1 MIERHVKMIELVA
14 ERGEIETGQL
24 ARLLN
29 TSEVTVR
36 NDLNTL
42 SKKGILARRRGYAT
56 LPNPD
61 DTNYHMA
68 LHYEASCISA
78 AAAAQRVRD
87 GGQSLSAPEAP
98 VPCLPHRWPKL
109 GECHH
114 PDQLRLCCGEPLQGA
129 GWTDHSA
136 GRQLSEALPMHGGA
150 VGQAVL
156 ARFPRKHRVC
166 RRGRVYCCGWIL
178 RRRYGARRGAARD
191 GPLCRSHLYAAG
203 RFQVGKKWDGIFF
216 LSTSSVSELITDA
229 SADSEIC
236 EGLRKTECTGD
247 SCLISIKKKS
257 PQGNATVCLRTF
269 FGESNTCLFFIASFA
284 RRRIQKRCRKRHL
297 PDA

>member
-68 LHYEASCISA
+68 LHYEAKLKIA

-87 GGQSLSAPEAP
+87 GETIIVGTGSTCAMFCRTGGRNSAQ
-98 VPCLPHRWPKL
+98 
-109 GECHH
+109 CHH

-178 RRRYGARRGAARD
+178 RCRYGARRGAARD

-216 LSTSSVSELITDA
+216 EYLQRFRVDYR
-229 SADSEIC
+229 C
-236 EGLRKTECTGD
+236 
-247 SCLISIKKKS
+247 
-257 PQGNATVCLRTF
+257 Q
-269 FGESNTCLFFIASFA
+269 
-284 RRRIQKRCRKRHL
+284 RRF
-297 PDA
+297 